1 MLTDLIQIRRLGESK
16 RDENLRFRMHL
27 KRHNFVERKFR
38 QIAQAVEDQIDCTA
52 CANCC
57 KVATVR
63 LNERDVEKL
72 VKFLGVRPADFLRDY
87 TQQSDEEGLILKR
100 TDAGCVFLA
109 GTTCTVYDARPGT
122 CQHFPHLVK
131 GEGSIAARMWQFVD
145 RACYC
150 PIVYNSLEAFKIEV
164 KFR

>member
-27 KRHNFVERKFR
+27 KRHNFVERRFR
-38 QIAQAVEDQIDCTA
+38 QIAQEVEDQIDCTT

-63 LNERDVEKL
+63 LAGRDIEKL
-72 VKFLGVRPADFLRDY
+72 VKFLGVRPADFMRDY
-87 TQQSDEEGLILKR
+87 TQESTDEGLILKQ
-100 TDAGCVFLA
+100 TESGCVFLD

-122 CQHFPHLVK
+122 CQHFPHLIK

-150 PIVYNSLEAFKIEV
+150 PIVYNSLEAFKVEV